1 MKKLLNRPDAYADE
15 ALAGLC
21 AAHPD
26 IYRQLGETGRVIAR
40 AGGMREGK
48 VGIVSGGGSGHM
60 PTFTGYVGEGLL
72 DACSVGNVFA
82 GPSVL
87 DCMEAVKAANG
98 GRGVLLLYGNYGGDK
113 MNFNMAA
120 EMLEMEGIPTKTVLV
135 ADDVGSAQRSE
146 REKRRGVA
154 GLIYPYKIA
163 GAKAEQNDASLSD
176 VAAIARKAVD
186 ATVSIG
192 VALTPCTVPEA
203 GKPTFSIDEGEMEIG
218 MGIHGEPGIV
228 RGPLKS
234 ADAVADDMLERL
246 LADADIG
253 AGERVSV
260 LVNSLGATP
269 LEELYILYARIEKR
283 LKERDISIVMPRVGR
298 YATSMEMA
306 GASLSLCRLDSELE
320 ALLAA
325 PAVCPFWSAV

>member
-1 MKKLLNRPDAYADE
+1 MS
-15 ALAGLC
+15 
-21 AAHPD
+21 AA
-26 IYRQLGETGRVIAR
+26 RSVRSAR
-40 AGGMREGK
+40 
-48 VGIVSGGGSGHM
+48 S
-60 PTFTGYVGEGLL
+60 
-72 DACSVGNVFA
+72 
-82 GPSVL
+82 
-87 DCMEAVKAANG
+87 AA
-98 GRGVLLLYGNYGGDK
+98 
-113 MNFNMAA
+113 A
-120 EMLEMEGIPTKTVLV
+120 
-135 ADDVGSAQRSE
+135 
-146 REKRRGVA
+146 VA